1 MEAFPHLYTVASK
14 ATTESPVTLS
24 CDGVVDLLS
33 VAPKQFGGSGEHWSP
48 EDLLVASVADCY
60 IMSFK
65 ALARAS
71 KLDWDSIQCE
81 AVGKL
86 DRVEKITRFTEFD
99 LAVAL
104 VIPAQGS
111 RSLAERLLQKSKEIC
126 LITNSLSAQCTLQA
140 QVSGGAE

>member
-33 VAPKQFGGSGEHWSP
+33 VAPVQFGGSGEHWSP

-86 DRVEKITRFTEFD
+86 DRVEKVTQFTEFD
-99 LAVAL
+99 LTVAL
-104 VIPAQGS
+104 VIADQGS
-111 RSLAERLLQKSKEIC
+111 RSLAERLVQKAKEIC
-126 LITNSLSAQCTLQA
+126 LITNSLSAKLHLQTD
-140 QVSGGAE
+140 VISED